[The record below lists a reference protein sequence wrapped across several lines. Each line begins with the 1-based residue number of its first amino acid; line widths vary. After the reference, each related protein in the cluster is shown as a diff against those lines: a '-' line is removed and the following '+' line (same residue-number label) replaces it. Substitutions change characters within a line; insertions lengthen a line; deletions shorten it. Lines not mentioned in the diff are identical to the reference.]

1 MNKKISIG
9 GSLAC
14 IILALPIFNQIK
26 VVNLVAF
33 FSKIGVN
40 KEMAKNLFT
49 GYHLFNLLSFVQNA
63 NQGALG
69 IFAMVLFLLAVA
81 TLYFN
86 IAFIIRVILK
96 RNGNKGELGLI
107 AAGKLGFFFELI
119 TELAT
124 IAFTIFANK
133 KFKITGFVPSVA
145 VYIAIAVSLAGYVY
159 FKVIEKIERE
169 STKNTDF

>member
-69 IFAMVLFLLAVA
+69 IFAMVLFLLA
-81 TLYFN
+81 L
-86 IAFIIRVILK
+86 IILK
-96 RNGNKGELGLI
+96 YL
-107 AAGKLGFFFELI
+107 
-119 TELAT
+119 
-124 IAFTIFANK
+124 K
-133 KFKITGFVPSVA
+133 KQRSILKMIH
-145 VYIAIAVSLAGYVY
+145 
-159 FKVIEKIERE
+159 
-169 STKNTDF
+169 